1 MLILFFKMRKKYADE
16 AIVFKPNCDKGV
28 RLEQGVFFSEHYE
41 SQKYF
46 NQCNN
51 DLESIL
57 LYW

>member
-1 MLILFFKMRKKYADE
+1 MRKKYADE